1 MRAII
6 GLGNPGTR
14 YAQTRHNAGFLCLDF
29 FAVERGVAF
38 RPALFNAYFAKGTYN
53 ESSFVLLKPTTFM
66 NLSGEAVAVAA
77 EQWEL
82 QPSDILVVY
91 DDIYL
96 PPGSLRVRQ
105 SGGDGGHNGISS
117 ILFHLASDQFPRL
130 RIGVGSPAPDEDQAA
145 YVLEKIPEDDVQP
158 LREAF
163 EKSFELMNG
172 FLNGGVKELL
182 DVNSRLSQSKSKPED
197 SL

>member
-1 MRAII
+1 
-6 GLGNPGTR
+6 
-14 YAQTRHNAGFLCLDF
+14 
-29 FAVERGVAF
+29 
-38 RPALFNAYFAKGTYN
+38 
-53 ESSFVLLKPTTFM
+53 M